1 MYKSYPKTQFI
12 GQKIIYLP
20 SCHSTNDLAA
30 ESLRQDAPE
39 GTLYVTDEQTAG
51 RGQRGNEWKANT
63 GENLTF
69 SFIVHPTFLKAT
81 EQFRLS
87 IAVSLGIHD
96 FLTDVLHDQVKIKW
110 PNDLYYRDQK
120 LGGILIENLLSGTML
135 TGSVVGIGL
144 NINQLTFPMD
154 TATSL
159 RQITGREYS
168 LESLLEQLCAR
179 LEERYLQLKN
189 GAYIRQKEQYLQRLY
204 RFEEWHR
211 FQDSTGKIF
220 NGQITGVAEFGQL
233 EVTTETGIRYFDIK
247 EISLVR

>member
-30 ESLRQDAPE
+30 ESLRHNDPE

-69 SFIVHPTFLKAT
+69 SFIVHPDFLKAT

-87 IAVSLGIHD
+87 IAISLGIHD
-96 FLTDVLHDQVKIKW
+96 FLTDVLHDQVNIKW
-110 PNDLYYRDQK
+110 PNDLYYSDQK
-120 LGGILIENLLSGTML
+120 LGGILIENSLSGAML

-144 NINQLTFPMD
+144 NINQFVFPIV

-168 LESLLEQLCAR
+168 LESLLEQLCIR

-189 GAYIRQKEQYLQRLY
+189 GAYIHQKEQYLKRLY

-233 EVTTETGIRYFDIK
+233 EVTTETGLRYFDIK
-247 EISLVR
+247 EISFVR